1 MQAPKLQQLSSK
13 QLVILWMQKFHPGSA
28 EVWVLW
34 AWEQLPGAAIIG
46 GTGGHV
52 PPTFWLGGRKGKC
65 PPTDCQFSKI
75 VFLVSRHFSGSL
87 QNAYL
92 GEELKGF
99 CIIKI
104 QFLSASAGLC
114 PSDPLTRGSA
124 PGPRW
129 GSAPRPPTIQKK
141 SPPLAATH
149 LTLS

>member
-1 MQAPKLQQLSSK
+1 MNAKISSRFCRS
-13 QLVILWMQKFHPGSA
+13 MSA
-28 EVWVLW
+28 VSLR
-34 AWEQLPGAAIIG
+34 AAT
-46 GTGGHV
+46 TGGDYRGDTSPQH
-52 PPTFWLGGRKGKC
+52 FGWGERKGKC

-104 QFLSASAGLC
+104 QFLFSFWGLC
-114 PSDPLTRGSA
+114 PSDPLTRGFA

-129 GSAPRPPTIQKK
+129 GLRTPTPTIQKK
-141 SPPLAATH
+141 LPPLYPSQPST
-149 LTLS
+149 S